1 VEACGTRERDGSDL
15 VDPARLTVELARAA
29 EREWATRREAST
41 PGAGLTRAGV
51 VGSAAGGGCGAGGG
65 SAGPASGSRSSVSRP
80 SSPLGCGL
88 PPGTSRDASASP
100 STSPTLIDRASA
112 GRERAAV
119 TEPATGT
126 VRDDRRTFLRC
137 RHRALVGSAGVLV
150 ALIALAAV
158 FVAPNRL
165 ASLQLGEV
173 ALAWWVAAAVALTGL
188 VAVVRGFRAWAPP
201 ASWPARRGSR
211 PRTRRGVGLARALA
225 RPSASPAGRR
235 HSRTLGAGRGRRG
248 HHDRVAAPGDPME
261 PDRRPHGVRVDARTG
276 TLAGSLELPGSP
288 GVDRDR
294 CRRPVRLGPA
304 GRCPRG
310 WRDGRLAPRGDD
322 AGRGLLVATLFR
334 RISRGSG

>member
-1 VEACGTRERDGSDL
+1 M
-15 VDPARLTVELARAA
+15 
-29 EREWATRREAST
+29 
-41 PGAGLTRAGV
+41 
-51 VGSAAGGGCGAGGG
+51 
-65 SAGPASGSRSSVSRP
+65 
-80 SSPLGCGL
+80 
-88 PPGTSRDASASP
+88 
-100 STSPTLIDRASA
+100 
-112 GRERAAV
+112 

-188 VAVVRGFRAWAPP
+188 VAVVRGFRGVGPTGIMAGTSRLTPLAL
-201 ASWPARRGSR
+201 RRAVGAR
-211 PRTRRGVGLARALA
+211 PRSGSPFRLSCWPTALA
-225 RPSASPAGRR
+225 DSGRR
-235 HSRTLGAGRGRRG
+235 PCRRG

-261 PDRRPHGVRVDARTG
+261 RTG
-276 TLAGSLELPGSP
+276 GLMVSASTLARTLAGAWSCQSLLASIETVVVGLF
-288 GVDRDR
+288 VWA
-294 CRRPVRLGPA
+294 CA
-304 GRCPRG
+304 GRYPRG

-322 AGRGLLVATLFR
+322 AGRGLWSRRCFC